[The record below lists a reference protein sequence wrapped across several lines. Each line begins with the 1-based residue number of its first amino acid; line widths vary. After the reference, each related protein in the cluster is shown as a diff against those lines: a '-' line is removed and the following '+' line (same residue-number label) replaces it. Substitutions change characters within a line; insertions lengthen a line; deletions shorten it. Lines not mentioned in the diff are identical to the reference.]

1 MKILMTVSP
10 IYREAVQKCIAHL
23 EGRGLQVHWL
33 ARPDE
38 QLGGEELVRLLEQV
52 EIYVVGNAKL
62 PRKVIEASPQLR
74 MIAKYGVGV
83 DNIDLAVAKERGIL
97 VTNAPGANAI
107 SVAEM
112 TLGMLLSLTRRLK
125 ESERTVREGG
135 WRVTVGHEI
144 YDRTLGIIGLGNIGK
159 QVASRARAFGMR
171 VISNDIVEYTE
182 FCREHKV
189 EAMGLEPLLEQSDV
203 VTLHVPLT
211 PLTRHMIN
219 EQRLWQMKR
228 GALLLHTARGG
239 VVDEQAL
246 YRALAEGQLAGAA
259 VDVFER
265 EPLGESPL
273 RSLEQV
279 ILTPHVAGIT
289 YEAADRIARLTL
301 VNVDAYLA
309 GEIPPN
315 LLNKS

>member
-1 MKILMTVSP
+1 MKILITVSP
-10 IYREAVQKCIAHL
+10 IYREAVQRCIARL

-33 ARPDE
+33 GQPDE
-38 QLGGEELVRLLEQV
+38 QLGEEELVGLLAGV
-52 EIYVVGNAKL
+52 EIYVVGNAKVQ
-62 PRKVIEASPQLR
+62 RRVMEASSQLR

-83 DNIDLAVAKERGIL
+83 DNIDLAAARERGIL

-125 ESERTVREGG
+125 ETERTVREGG

-144 YDRTLGIIGLGNIGK
+144 YGKTLGIIGLGNIGK
-159 QVASRARAFGMR
+159 QVAIRARGFGMR
-171 VISNDIVEYTE
+171 VISNDIVEYAE
-182 FCREHKV
+182 FCREHRV
-189 EAMGLEPLLEQSDV
+189 EAMGLEALLGQSDV

-211 PLTRHMIN
+211 DLTRHLID
-219 EQRLWQMKR
+219 EERLGRMKR

-246 YRALAEGQLAGAA
+246 YRALEGGQLAGAA

-273 RSLEQV
+273 RGLGQV

-289 YEAADRIARLTL
+289 YEAAERIGGRTLENLEAYLGGQRPPDL
-301 VNVDAYLA
+301 VN
-309 GEIPPN
+309 
-315 LLNKS
+315 